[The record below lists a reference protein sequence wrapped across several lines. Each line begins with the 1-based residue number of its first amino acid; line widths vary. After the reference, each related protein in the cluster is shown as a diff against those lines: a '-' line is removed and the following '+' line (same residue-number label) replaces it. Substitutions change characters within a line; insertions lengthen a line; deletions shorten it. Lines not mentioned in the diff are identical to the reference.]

1 MKANHNLEGFG
12 DMGLLPT
19 IPDITKEVTIAM
31 QPMMDE
37 LTKIRALLEE
47 LLEVQRKQLELA

>member
-1 MKANHNLEGFG
+1 
-12 DMGLLPT
+12 MGLLPT